1 MLHRQKPSL
10 TIEEL
15 KALMTKAQKVDES
28 TQSEL
33 TQ

>member
-1 MLHRQKPSL
+1 MIHRQKPSL

-15 KALMTKAQKVDES
+15 KALMTKAQKENES
-28 TQSEL
+28 AQSKL